1 MTVRVIPL
9 YERLKNII
17 VHIHRRC
24 RSFTLGI
31 IDETFPIDPIAFM
44 AFMFIPIKLIVLVM
58 KNILEFS
65 VSLHHLLLFITES
78 IFRLCVHYSVLCSVV
93 EIPKTHSFHGK

>member
-58 KNILEFS
+58 KNILSHCIIHSSSLLSPFS
-65 VSLHHLLLFITES
+65 VSVFIIPFFVLL
-78 IFRLCVHYSVLCSVV
+78 
-93 EIPKTHSFHGK
+93 